1 MPDVYLMRKVPPLLA
16 CCALLAACGGGSTP
30 NSPSTTA
37 TLSRTR
43 FLAFGDSIT
52 AGEVTAPFGA
62 SGPSSLSTK
71 LVILPTASYPSQL
84 LSMLQARY
92 PEQASALAVINM
104 GVPGETVLE
113 GEVRFPAAMISS
125 RAEAVLLMEGV
136 AGLPVAGPDQSTD
149 VVQRMVQ
156 VAKVH
161 GARVFVGSMVPTIEG
176 RQRSASSAALV
187 AYNLKLQQMARDEG
201 AVFVD
206 LYNALLPEVSTVIGV
221 DGLHPTEA
229 GYKRIADVFFAA
241 VQANLEVK

>member
-1 MPDVYLMRKVPPLLA
+1 MRPPLLWVA
-16 CCALLAACGGGSTP
+16 CCCAALTACGG
-30 NSPSTTA
+30 SPPTGPSKPP
-37 TLSRTR
+37 TLSRTQ

-52 AGEVTAPFGA
+52 AGEVTTPVGA
-62 SGPSSLSTK
+62 SGSSSLNTRL
-71 LVILPTASYPSQL
+71 LVLPTASYPARL
-84 LSMLQARY
+84 LSMLQATY
-92 PEQASALAVINM
+92 PAQASALVVTNM

-206 LYNALLPEVSTVIGV
+206 LYNALLPEASTVIGV
-221 DGLHPTEA
+221 DGLHPTEV
-229 GYKRIADVFFAA
+229 GYKRIADIFFTAI
-241 VQANLEVK
+241 QANLEIK

>member
-1 MPDVYLMRKVPPLLA
+1 MRLPLLWVA
-16 CCALLAACGGGSTP
+16 CCCAVVAACGGSTP
-30 NSPSTTA
+30 TGPTKTPS
-37 TLSRTR
+37 LSRTR

-52 AGEVTAPFGA
+52 AGEVTAPLGA
-62 SGPSSLSTK
+62 GGPSSLSRK
-71 LVILPTASYPSQL
+71 LVVLPAASYPSQL
-84 LSMLQARY
+84 TSLLQAKY
-92 PEQASALAVINM
+92 PAQASAFVVANM

-201 AVFVD
+201 AVYVD
-206 LYNALLPEVSTVIGV
+206 LYNALLPEAGTVIGV
-221 DGLHPTEA
+221 DGLHPTEV

-241 VQANLEVK
+241 IQANLEVR

>member
-1 MPDVYLMRKVPPLLA
+1 MRIPLLWVA
-16 CCALLAACGGGSTP
+16 CCCAVLTACGG
-30 NSPSTTA
+30 SPPTGPSKSPA
-37 TLSRTR
+37 LSRTQ

-52 AGEVTAPFGA
+52 AGEVTAPVGSSGA
-62 SGPSSLSTK
+62 ASLSTRL
-71 LVILPTASYPSQL
+71 LVLPTASYPARL
-84 LSMLQARY
+84 LSMLQASY
-92 PEQASALAVINM
+92 PAQASVLAVVNM

-113 GEVRFPAAMISS
+113 GEVRFPGAMISS

-206 LYNALLPEVSTVIGV
+206 LYNVLLPEASAVIGV
-221 DGLHPTEA
+221 DGLHPTEV
-229 GYKRIADVFFAA
+229 GYKRMADVFFAA
-241 VQANLEVK
+241 IQANLEIK